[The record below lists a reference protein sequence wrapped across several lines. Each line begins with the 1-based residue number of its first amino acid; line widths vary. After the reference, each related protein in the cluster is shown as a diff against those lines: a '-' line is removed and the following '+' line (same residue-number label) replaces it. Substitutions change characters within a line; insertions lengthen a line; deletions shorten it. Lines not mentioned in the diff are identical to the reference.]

1 MKILEAQILIT
12 ALAVQIVCQLFKL
25 IYYSIK
31 GKQFSLKYFVSPG
44 GMPSAHTAFVCAL
57 TTALGLK
64 NGFSS
69 DIFTLSAVF
78 SLIIIYD
85 AYRLRGIVQKHSII
99 INSLVSSEKRV
110 TEMVGHS
117 LMEIF
122 IGFCF
127 GTGTALFV
135 NSLF

>member
-1 MKILEAQILIT
+1 MKILEAPILIT
-12 ALAVQIVCQLFKL
+12 ALTVQIVCQLFKL
-25 IYYSIK
+25 VYYSIK
-31 GKQFSLKYFVSPG
+31 GRRFSLKYFVSPG

-64 NGFSS
+64 NGFNS
-69 DIFTLSAVF
+69 DLFTLSAVF

-99 INSLVSSEKRV
+99 INTLVSSEKRV

-117 LMEIF
+117 LMEIL

-127 GTGTALFV
+127 GTGTALVV
-135 NSLF
+135 NFLI